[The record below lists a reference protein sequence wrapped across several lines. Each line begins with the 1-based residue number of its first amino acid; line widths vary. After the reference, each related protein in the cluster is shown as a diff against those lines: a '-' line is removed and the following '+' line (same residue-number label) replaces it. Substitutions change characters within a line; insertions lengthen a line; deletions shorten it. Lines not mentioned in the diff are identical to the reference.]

1 MKNRDKGRLITWFL
15 TIDVHTCYYVT
26 IEISQLY
33 VLPVYSID
41 FGRIYTMYVVVTKVK
56 FGSLQ
61 RKTLGIF
68 FGVEFFLPI
77 RAYRLEYFYLYARI
91 GAYRPTP
98 TPAFQLLDRKF
109 HNIKI
114 LIKETA
120 KYKE

>member
-68 FGVEFFLPI
+68 FGVEFF
-77 RAYRLEYFYLYARI
+77 YLYARI
-91 GAYRPTP
+91 GW
-98 TPAFQLLDRKF
+98 
-109 HNIKI
+109 NIF
-114 LIKETA
+114 T
-120 KYKE
+120 YTRV